1 MLDISLG
8 KAFRFGFWLR
18 VQLYQYAI
26 PWENRLMAASR
37 WPQAMHDGYS
47 MLIWRFFFRH
57 AFWIDVELMLT
68 RPTRACLSIE
78 RKEKCSEVVNGIG
91 TQETKHCV
99 TRLTVSDS
107 HIQSPPWQ
115 SWNDCER
122 ESQWVH
128 RMPNVICNAILKEF
142 SKAGSLYIRR
152 ILQSKHSSCRR
163 VLIPL
168 YESCT
173 RQAPCRFALDSP
185 TINCLP

>member
-8 KAFRFGFWLR
+8 KAFRFVSWLR

-26 PWENRLMAASR
+26 PWENWLMAASR

-47 MLIWRFFFRH
+47 MLVWRFFFRH
-57 AFWIDVELMLT
+57 AFWIDIELMLT

-78 RKEKCSEVVNGIG
+78 RKGKRSEVVNGIV
-91 TQETKHCV
+91 TQRTKHCV
-99 TRLTVSDS
+99 TGLTVISRARPDS
-107 HIQSPPWQ
+107 LGMIW
-115 SWNDCER
+115 ER
-122 ESQWVH
+122 ESQWGN
-128 RMPNVICNAILKEF
+128 RMPYAIFNAILKEF